1 MTPAHTFSEPTNTE
15 AIRVIGRFEAG
26 RGIPEA
32 MRSDVR
38 MLGGL
43 LGQVLRES
51 GGDGLFE
58 DVERLRLAT
67 IQAYDE
73 ETSDAFDRAAAI
85 AESFTVARADEVA
98 RAFTCY
104 FHLVNLAEEHQRVR
118 VLRERAGQ
126 PGPSTGS
133 GTQGSTGSGT
143 QGSTGSGIQGST
155 GSGTQ
160 GSTGSGTQ
168 GSTGSGTQGSTG
180 SETQGRT
187 ADTVATAYA
196 RLRSEVGD
204 DEARRRL
211 DGLRFHPVFTAHPT
225 EARRRAVSSS
235 IRRLSELLTQ
245 HDAASAGGAEQR
257 RARRRM
263 LEEIDTLWRTAP
275 LRAQKPSPT
284 DEVRTVMGVF
294 DETLFTTVPHVYRR
308 IDDALRGDESGASS
322 PVVPAFVR
330 IGSWVGGDRD
340 GNPFVTASVT
350 REASQIAAEH
360 VLLGLERAIDRIGRT
375 LTLAAD
381 DTPPSTDVVGLWE
394 AFAAAEPDVAAEL
407 AARSPEEPHR
417 RVLLV
422 LARRVAATRRGD
434 RDRGY
439 THPDELLADLRA
451 VQSSL
456 ADAGARRHAYGGVQH
471 LIWQVETY
479 GFHLTELEVRQH
491 SQVHAKALAELEAGG
506 AISAQTE
513 EVLEVFRAIADIQ
526 RERGLRAAGR
536 YVVSFTQA
544 ASDLAN
550 VHRLARHALG
560 DDAPVLDVV
569 PLFETFADLQ
579 AAPEILAQ
587 AVTFPEFQQRM
598 AATGNRLEVMLGYSD
613 SSKDVG
619 PVAANLA
626 LYAAQE
632 KIARWAQESG
642 IELTLFHGRG
652 GALGRGGGPAN
663 SAILAQPPHSVD
675 GRFKLTEQGEVIF
688 ARYGEPAIAMRHIDQ
703 VAAATLLASSPSEE
717 ERTSSAAARYAEVAA
732 IMDAT
737 SRERFFSLVKAEGFA
752 PWFATVTPLE
762 EIGLLAL
769 GSRPARRGLSVESLE
784 DLRAIPW
791 VFAWTQARINLA
803 GWFGL
808 GTALQAVGDADL
820 LAEAYREWP
829 LLRTMVDNVAMS
841 LAKTDERIA
850 AQYLALGDRDDLA
863 ALVLDELAL
872 TREWV
877 VRLTGGEGLL
887 ENKPVLQRAVQLRSP
902 YVDALSLLQLRAL
915 RSLRSAGDEA
925 RGSGADAEQQRLL
938 LLSVSGVA
946 AGLQN
951 TG

>member
-1 MTPAHTFSEPTNTE
+1 MSPEPTNTE
-15 AIRVIGRFEAG
+15 AIRVISRFEASS
-26 RGIPEA
+26 GIPDE
-32 MRSDVR
+32 MRADVR

-51 GGDGLFE
+51 GSPGLFE

-73 ETSDAFDRAAAI
+73 ETDASFRRAAEI
-85 AESFTVARADEVA
+85 ADSFTIERADEVA

-118 VLRERAGQ
+118 VLRERAGR
-126 PGPSTGS
+126 PGR
-133 GTQGSTGSGT
+133 
-143 QGSTGSGIQGST
+143 
-155 GSGTQ
+155 
-160 GSTGSGTQ
+160 
-168 GSTGSGTQGSTG
+168 
-180 SETQGRT
+180 EDA
-187 ADTVATAYA
+187 ADTVATAFA
-196 RLRSEVGD
+196 RLSEEIGA
-204 DEARRRL
+204 EAARQRL

-245 HDAASAGGAEQR
+245 HDASSDGGSEQR
-257 RARRRM
+257 RALRRM

-275 LRAQKPSPT
+275 LRSQKPTPT
-284 DEVRTVMGVF
+284 DEVRTVMSVF

-308 IDDALRGDESGASS
+308 IDDALRGEESGASA

-350 REASQIAAEH
+350 REASAIASEH
-360 VLLGLERAIDRIGRT
+360 VLRGLERAIERIGRT
-375 LTLAAD
+375 LTLDAE
-381 DTPPSTDVVGLWE
+381 DTPPSAEVQEIWRR
-394 AFAAAEPDVAAEL
+394 FAESEPRAADEIAT
-407 AARSPEEPHR
+407 RSPSEPHR
-417 RVLLV
+417 RALLAMV
-422 LARRVAATRRGD
+422 RRVRATRHD
-434 RDRGY
+434 AADAYRD
-439 THPDELLADLRA
+439 PAELLTDLRA
-451 VQSSL
+451 VQRSL
-456 ADAGARRHAYGGVQH
+456 ADAGARRHAFGGVQH

-491 SQVHAKALAELEAGG
+491 SKVHAQALAELESGEPIG
-506 AISAQTE
+506 AQTE

-526 RERGLRAAGR
+526 RRHGLRAAGR
-536 YVVSFTQA
+536 YVVSFTQSA
-544 ASDLAN
+544 ADLAA
-550 VHRLARHALG
+550 VHRLARYAMG
-560 DDAPVLDVV
+560 DAAPVLDVV

-579 AAPEILAQ
+579 AAPAILAE
-587 AVTFPEFQQRM
+587 AVGTPEFRERL

-626 LYAAQE
+626 LYEAQRQ
-632 KIARWAQESG
+632 IAQWALGQG

-703 VAAATLLASSPSEE
+703 VAAATLLASSPTVEQ
-717 ERTSSAAARYAEVAA
+717 RTSGAAARFADVAA
-732 IMDAT
+732 VMDTA
-737 SRERFFSLVKAEGFA
+737 SRERFFSLVAADGFA
-752 PWFATVTPLE
+752 PWFATVTPQE
-762 EIGLLAL
+762 EIGMLAL

-808 GTALQAVGDADL
+808 GSALEAVGDEER

-850 AQYLALGDRDDLA
+850 REYLALGDRDDLA
-863 ALVLDELAL
+863 ALVLDELTL
-872 TREWV
+872 TRAWV
-877 VRLTGGEGLL
+877 IRLTGGERLL
-887 ENKPVLQRAVQLRSP
+887 AGKPVLQRAVQLRSP

-915 RSLRSAGDEA
+915 RGLREA
-925 RGSGADAEQQRLL
+925 PQNAPHDPDLQRLL

>member
-1 MTPAHTFSEPTNTE
+1 MPPELTNTE
-15 AIRVIGRFEAG
+15 AIRVITRFEASD
-26 RGIPEA
+26 GIPDA
-32 MRSDVR
+32 MRGDVR
-38 MLGGL
+38 MLGAL

-51 GGDGLFE
+51 GTPGLFD

-67 IQAYDE
+67 IQAFDE
-73 ETSDAFDRAAAI
+73 ETDDAFRRAAVI
-85 AESFTVARADEVA
+85 ADSFTIERADEVA

-126 PGPSTGS
+126 PD
-133 GTQGSTGSGT
+133 
-143 QGSTGSGIQGST
+143 
-155 GSGTQ
+155 
-160 GSTGSGTQ
+160 
-168 GSTGSGTQGSTG
+168 
-180 SETQGRT
+180 R
-187 ADTVATAYA
+187 ADAVDTVATAYA
-196 RLRSEVGD
+196 QLRREVGD

-211 DGLRFHPVFTAHPT
+211 DGLRFQPVFTAHPT

-245 HDAASAGGAEQR
+245 HDAASAEGAEER
-257 RARRRM
+257 RAMRRM
-263 LEEIDTLWRTAP
+263 LEEIDILWRTAP
-275 LRAQKPSPT
+275 LRAQKPTPT

-308 IDDALRGDESGASS
+308 IDDALQGEQSGATT

-350 REASQIAAEH
+350 REAADIAADH
-360 VLLGLERAIDRIGRT
+360 VLRGLERSIGRIGRT
-375 LTLAAD
+375 LTLGAE
-381 DTPPSTDVVGLWE
+381 DTPPSAEVRALWAGFTE
-394 AFAAAEPDVAAEL
+394 ASPDVAAEI
-407 AARSPEEPHR
+407 ATRSPDEPHR
-417 RVLLV
+417 RVLLAV
-422 LARRVAATRRGD
+422 VHRVHATRTAGPNA
-434 RDRGY
+434 Y
-439 THPDELLADLRA
+439 AAPEELLADLRA

-456 ADAGARRHAYGGVQH
+456 VAVGAARHGFGGIQH

-491 SQVHAKALAELEAGG
+491 SKVHAQALAELDAGG
-506 AISAQTE
+506 ELSEQTE

-526 RERGLRAAGR
+526 RRYGLRAAGR
-536 YVVSFTQA
+536 YVVSFTQSA
-544 ASDLAN
+544 GDLAA
-550 VHRLARHALG
+550 VHRLAGFALG
-560 DDAPVLDVV
+560 EDAPVLDVV

-579 AAPEILAQ
+579 AAPGILAE
-587 AVTFPEFQQRM
+587 AVRFPAFAARM
-598 AATGNRLEVMLGYSD
+598 AQTGNRLEVMLGYSD

-626 LYAAQE
+626 LYEAQRQ
-632 KIARWAQESG
+632 IALWAQDAG

-703 VAAATLLASSPSEE
+703 VAAATLLASSPSVEQRNSGAA
-717 ERTSSAAARYAEVAA
+717 ERFAGVAKV
-732 IMDAT
+732 MDAA
-737 SRERFFSLVKAEGFA
+737 SRERFFALVGADGFA

-808 GTALQAVGDADL
+808 GTALEAVGDEQL
-820 LAEAYREWP
+820 LREAYRDWP
-829 LLRTMVDNVAMS
+829 LLHTLVDNVAMS

-850 AQYLALGDRDDLA
+850 RQYLALGDRDDLA
-863 ALVLDELAL
+863 QLVLDELAL

-877 VRLTGGEGLL
+877 IRVTGGERLL
-887 ENKPVLQRAVQLRSP
+887 ENKPVLQRAVQLRTP

-915 RSLRSAGDEA
+915 RALRQADSDEA
-925 RGSGADAEQQRLL
+925 DTTTDPELQRLL

>member
-1 MTPAHTFSEPTNTE
+1 MTTEPTYTEPTNTE

-26 RGIPEA
+26 RGTPDE
-32 MRSDVR
+32 MRADVR

-43 LGQVLRES
+43 LGQVLQECGS
-51 GGDGLFE
+51 PGLFE

-67 IQAYDE
+67 IQAYE
-73 ETSDAFDRAAAI
+73 AESAEAFERAAEI

-118 VLRERAGQ
+118 ILRERAGR
-126 PGPSTGS
+126 PGR
-133 GTQGSTGSGT
+133 
-143 QGSTGSGIQGST
+143 
-155 GSGTQ
+155 
-160 GSTGSGTQ
+160 
-168 GSTGSGTQGSTG
+168 
-180 SETQGRT
+180 EDA
-187 ADTVATAYA
+187 ADTVAAAYA
-196 RLRSEVGD
+196 QLRGEVGD

-211 DGLRFHPVFTAHPT
+211 SGLRFHPVFTAHPT
-225 EARRRAVSSS
+225 EARRRAVSTS
-235 IRRLSELLTQ
+235 IRRLSELLTA
-245 HDAASAGGAEQR
+245 HDASSEGGAEQH

-263 LEEIDTLWRTAP
+263 LEEVDTLWRTAP

-284 DEVRTVMGVF
+284 DEVRTVMSVF

-308 IDDALRGDESGASS
+308 IDDALRGEQSGASA

-350 REASQIAAEH
+350 REAAQIAADH
-360 VLLGLERAIDRIGRT
+360 VLRGLERAIERIGRT
-375 LTLAAD
+375 LTLDAES
-381 DTPPSTDVVGLWE
+381 TPPSADVIMLWE
-394 AFAAAEPDVAAEL
+394 AFSSAHPELAEEI

-417 RVLLV
+417 RVV
-422 LARRVAATRRGD
+422 LAFANRVAATRLHTPS
-434 RDRGY
+434 GY
-439 THPDELLADLRA
+439 SAPEELLSDLRA
-451 VQSSL
+451 VQTSL
-456 ADAGARRHAYGGVQH
+456 AASGAKRHAFGGIQH

-491 SQVHAKALAELEAGG
+491 SQVHREALAELEAGG
-506 AISAQTE
+506 ELSEKTL
-513 EVLEVFRAIADIQ
+513 EVLEVFRAIAEIQ
-526 RERGLRAAGR
+526 RTYGLRAAGR
-536 YVVSFTQA
+536 YVVSFTTSA
-544 ASDLAN
+544 EDLVN
-550 VHRLARHALG
+550 VRRLARHALG

-579 AAPEILAQ
+579 AAPGILAEV
-587 AVTFPEFQQRM
+587 VTHPEFRRRLDE
-598 AATGNRLEVMLGYSD
+598 TGNRMEVMLGYSD

-619 PVAANLA
+619 PVAATLA
-626 LYAAQE
+626 LYEAQE
-632 KIARWAQESG
+632 KIALWAKDAD
-642 IELTLFHGRG
+642 IELTQFHGRG

-703 VAAATLLASSPSEE
+703 VAAATLLASSPSVE
-717 ERTSSAAARYAEVAA
+717 ERTSGAAARFAHVAET
-732 IMDAT
+732 MDAA
-737 SRERFFSLVKAEGFA
+737 SRERFFQLVKADGFA
-752 PWFATVTPLE
+752 PWFATVTPME

-808 GTALQAVGDADL
+808 GTALEAVGDEAL
-820 LAEAYREWP
+820 LQEAYREWP
-829 LLRTMVDNVAMS
+829 LLHTMIDNVAMS

-850 AQYLALGDRDDLA
+850 RRYLALGDRDDLA
-863 ALVLDELAL
+863 QLVLDELAL
-872 TREWV
+872 TKEWV
-877 VRLTGGEGLL
+877 IRLTGGTGLL
-887 ENKPVLQRAVQLRSP
+887 ENKPILQRAVALRSP

-915 RSLRSAGDEA
+915 RELRSAASIPAE
-925 RGSGADAEQQRLL
+925 GSGADEEQRRLL

>member
-1 MTPAHTFSEPTNTE
+1 VTPAQSFPEPTNTE

-26 RGIPEA
+26 RGIPDA

-38 MLGGL
+38 MLGAL
-43 LGQVLRES
+43 LGQVLREA
-51 GGDGLFE
+51 GGDDLFE

-73 ETSDAFDRAAAI
+73 ETPDAFDRAAAI
-85 AESFTVARADEVA
+85 AESFTVERADEVA

-126 PGPSTGS
+126 PGR
-133 GTQGSTGSGT
+133 
-143 QGSTGSGIQGST
+143 
-155 GSGTQ
+155 
-160 GSTGSGTQ
+160 
-168 GSTGSGTQGSTG
+168 
-180 SETQGRT
+180 EDA

-196 RLRSEVGD
+196 RLKTEVGD

-211 DGLRFHPVFTAHPT
+211 EGLRFHPVFTAHPT

-245 HDAASAGGAEQR
+245 HDAASEGGAEQH

-275 LRAQKPSPT
+275 LRAQKPTPT
-284 DEVRTVMGVF
+284 DEVRTVMSVF

-308 IDDALRGDESGASS
+308 IDDALRGDDSGSS
-322 PVVPAFVR
+322 APIVPAFVR

-350 REASQIAAEH
+350 REASQIAADH
-360 VLLGLERAIDRIGRT
+360 VLRGLERAVERIGRT
-375 LTLAAD
+375 LTLDAQG
-381 DTPPSTDVVGLWE
+381 TPPSAEVTAIWE
-394 AFAAAEPDVAAEL
+394 RFAASHAETATDL
-407 AARSPEEPHR
+407 ATRSPDEPHR

-422 LARRVAATRRGD
+422 LAHRIAATRRGD
-434 RDRGY
+434 DDRY
-439 THPDELLADLRA
+439 AAPEELLADLRSL
-451 VQSSL
+451 QSSL
-456 ADAGARRHAYGGVQH
+456 ADAGARRHAFGGVQH

-491 SQVHAKALAELEAGG
+491 SQVHAKALAEIESGG
-506 AISAQTE
+506 ALSAQTE
-513 EVLEVFRAIADIQ
+513 EVLEVFRAIAEIQ
-526 RERGLRAAGR
+526 RDRGLRAAGR

-544 ASDLAN
+544 ASDLAA
-550 VHRLARHALG
+550 VHRLAKHALG

-579 AAPEILAQ
+579 AAPEILAE
-587 AVTFPEFQQRM
+587 AVTFPEFRERL
-598 AATGNRLEVMLGYSD
+598 AATGGRLEVMLGYSD

-626 LYAAQE
+626 LYEAQE
-632 KIARWAQESG
+632 KIAQWAKDEHL
-642 IELTLFHGRG
+642 ELTLFHGRG

-703 VAAATLLASSPSEE
+703 VAAATLLASSPTVE
-717 ERTSSAAARYAEVAA
+717 ERTSEAATRFADIASVLDTA
-732 IMDAT
+732 

-808 GTALQAVGDADL
+808 GTALAAVGDEQR
-820 LAEAYREWP
+820 LAEAYRDWP
-829 LLRTMVDNVAMS
+829 LLRTLIDNVAMS

-850 AQYLALGDRDDLA
+850 RQYLDLGDRDDLA
-863 ALVLDELAL
+863 ALVLEELQL

-877 VRLTGGEGLL
+877 IRLTGGERLL
-887 ENKPVLQRAVQLRSP
+887 ENKPILQRAVQLRTP

-915 RSLRSAGDEA
+915 RALRTAPA
-925 RGSGADAEQQRLL
+925 TTGSGADDEQRRLL

>member
-1 MTPAHTFSEPTNTE
+1 MTPAQSFPEPTDTS
-15 AIRVIGRFEAG
+15 AIRIIGRFEAG
-26 RGIPEA
+26 RGIPDA

-38 MLGGL
+38 MLGAL

-51 GGDGLFE
+51 GGDELFA

-73 ETSDAFDRAAAI
+73 ETSDAFERAASI
-85 AESFTVARADEVA
+85 AESFSIERADEVA

-126 PGPSTGS
+126 PGR
-133 GTQGSTGSGT
+133 
-143 QGSTGSGIQGST
+143 
-155 GSGTQ
+155 
-160 GSTGSGTQ
+160 
-168 GSTGSGTQGSTG
+168 
-180 SETQGRT
+180 EDA
-187 ADTVATAYA
+187 ADTVASAYA
-196 RLRSEVGD
+196 RLKSEIGD

-211 DGLRFHPVFTAHPT
+211 EGLRFHPVFTAHPT

-245 HDAASAGGAEQR
+245 HDAASENGAEQH

-284 DEVRTVMGVF
+284 DEVRTVMSVF

-308 IDDALRGDESGASS
+308 IDDALRGDDSGASA

-350 REASQIAAEH
+350 REASQIASDH
-360 VLLGLERAIDRIGRT
+360 VLRGLERALERIGRT
-375 LTLAAD
+375 LTLDAE
-381 DTPPSTDVVGLWE
+381 DTPPSAEVQALWE
-394 AFAAAEPDVAAEL
+394 RFAAAEPRLAEEL
-407 AARSPEEPHR
+407 GARSPGEPYR
-417 RVLLV
+417 RVV
-422 LARRVAATRRGD
+422 IALAHRVAATRRGD
-434 RDRGY
+434 GERYAG
-439 THPDELLADLRA
+439 PDELLADLRA

-456 ADAGARRHAYGGVQH
+456 VEAGAKRHAFGGVQH

-491 SQVHAKALAELEAGG
+491 SQVHAKALAELTGDEP
-506 AISAQTE
+506 ISAQTE
-513 EVLEVFRAIADIQ
+513 EVLEVFRAIAEIQ
-526 RERGLRAAGR
+526 RDRGLRAAGR

-550 VHRLARHALG
+550 VYELARHALG

-579 AAPEILAQ
+579 AAPGILAE
-587 AVTFPEFQQRM
+587 AVQSPEFRERM

-626 LYAAQE
+626 LYEAQE
-632 KIARWAQESG
+632 KIAHWAQESG

-703 VAAATLLASSPSEE
+703 VAAATLLASSPTVEK
-717 ERTSSAAARYAEVAA
+717 RTSDAAHRFADIAVV
-732 IMDAT
+732 MDSS

-752 PWFATVTPLE
+752 PWFATVTPME

-808 GTALQAVGDADL
+808 GTALAAVGDEARL
-820 LAEAYREWP
+820 VEAYQEWP
-829 LLRTMVDNVAMS
+829 LLRTMIDNVAMS

-850 AQYLALGDRDDLA
+850 REYLALGDRDDLA

-877 VRLTGGEGLL
+877 IRLTGGVGLL
-887 ENKPVLQRAVQLRSP
+887 ENKPILQRAVQLRTP

-915 RSLRSAGDEA
+915 RALRDPSEA
-925 RGSGADAEQQRLL
+925 TGSGSEDEQRRLL

>member
-1 MTPAHTFSEPTNTE
+1 MRAGHPDPPGYSRRVTPESPAFSEPTPTE

-26 RGIPEA
+26 RGIPDA

-38 MLGGL
+38 MLGQL
-43 LGQVLRES
+43 LGQVLREA
-51 GGDGLFE
+51 GGDDLFE

-67 IQAYDE
+67 IQAYEDHS
-73 ETSDAFDRAAAI
+73 SDAFDRAAAI
-85 AESFTVARADEVA
+85 ADSFTIARADEVA

-126 PGPSTGS
+126 PSPSTGS
-133 GTQGSTGSGT
+133 GTQAT
-143 QGSTGSGIQGST
+143 
-155 GSGTQ
+155 
-160 GSTGSGTQ
+160 
-168 GSTGSGTQGSTG
+168 
-180 SETQGRT
+180 
-187 ADTVATAYA
+187 DTVAGAYA
-196 RLRSEVGD
+196 RLREEVGD

-245 HDAASAGGAEQR
+245 HDAASAGGSEEH

-308 IDDALRGDESGASS
+308 IDDALRGEESGASA

-340 GNPFVTASVT
+340 GNPFVTAAVT
-350 REASQIAAEH
+350 REASQIASDH
-360 VLLGLERAIDRIGRT
+360 VLRGLERALDRIGRT

-381 DTPPSTDVVGLWE
+381 DTPPSTEVIALWE
-394 AFAAAEPDVAAEL
+394 RFAAAEPAVADEL
-407 AARSPEEPHR
+407 AARSPDEPHR
-417 RVLLV
+417 RVVLV
-422 LARRVAATRRGD
+422 MARRVAATRRGD
-434 RDRGY
+434 DEGY
-439 THPDELLADLRA
+439 TGPEELLAELRA

-456 ADAGARRHAYGGVQH
+456 VAAGARRHAFGGVQH

-506 AISAQTE
+506 AISTQTE

-526 RERGLRAAGR
+526 RDRGLRAAGR

-579 AAPEILAQ
+579 AAPEILAE
-587 AVTFPEFQQRM
+587 AVTFPEFRERM
-598 AATGNRLEVMLGYSD
+598 AVTGNRLEVMLGYSD

-626 LYAAQE
+626 LYTAQE
-632 KIARWAQESG
+632 KIARWAQDSG

-703 VAAATLLASSPSEE
+703 VAAATLLASSPTVE
-717 ERTSSAAARYAEVAA
+717 ERTSSAAARYADVAA
-732 IMDAT
+732 TMDAA
-737 SRERFFSLVKAEGFA
+737 SRERFFALVKAEGFA
-752 PWFATVTPLE
+752 PWFATVTPME

-808 GTALQAVGDADL
+808 GTALEAVGDEEL

-850 AQYLALGDRDDLA
+850 RQYLALGDRDDLA

-872 TREWV
+872 TRRWV
-877 VRLTGGEGLL
+877 IRLTGGEGLL

-915 RSLRSAGDEA
+915 RALRSAPEPE
-925 RGSGADAEQQRLL
+925 GSGADAEQQRLL

>member
-1 MTPAHTFSEPTNTE
+1 MSPEPTNTE
-15 AIRVIGRFEAG
+15 AIRVITRFEASN
-26 RGIPEA
+26 GIPEA
-32 MRSDVR
+32 MRADVR

-51 GGDGLFE
+51 GTPGLYE

-67 IQAYDE
+67 IQAADADS
-73 ETSDAFDRAAAI
+73 TDAFERAASI
-85 AESFTVARADEVA
+85 ADAFTIERADEVA

-126 PGPSTGS
+126 PGR
-133 GTQGSTGSGT
+133 
-143 QGSTGSGIQGST
+143 
-155 GSGTQ
+155 
-160 GSTGSGTQ
+160 
-168 GSTGSGTQGSTG
+168 
-180 SETQGRT
+180 EDV

-196 RLRSEVGD
+196 RLRAEIGED
-204 DEARRRL
+204 AARERL
-211 DGLRFHPVFTAHPT
+211 ADLRFHPVFTAHPT
-225 EARRRAVSSS
+225 EARRRAVSGS
-235 IRRLSELLTQ
+235 IRRLSDLLGQ
-245 HDAASAGGAEQR
+245 HDLASPGGSEQC
-257 RARRRM
+257 RAVRRM

-275 LRAQKPSPT
+275 LRAEKPTPT

-308 IDDALRGDESGASS
+308 IDDALRGESSGSS
-322 PVVPAFVR
+322 APVVPAFVR

-350 REASQIAAEH
+350 REAAEIASEH
-360 VLLGLERAIDRIGRT
+360 VLRGLERAIERIGRT
-375 LTLAAD
+375 LTLDAES
-381 DTPPSTDVVGLWE
+381 TPPAAEVTDLWD
-394 AFAAAEPDVAAEL
+394 AFARDHADAAAEIAK
-407 AARSPEEPHR
+407 RSPGEPHR
-417 RVLLV
+417 RAMFAVV
-422 LARRVAATRRGD
+422 HRVHATRVETESA
-434 RDRGY
+434 Y
-439 THPDELLADLRA
+439 AAPEELLADLRA

-456 ADAGARRHAYGGVQH
+456 AASGARRHAFGGLQH

-491 SQVHAKALAELEAGG
+491 SQVHAEALAELDAG
-506 AISAQTE
+506 AELSERTQ

-526 RERGLRAAGR
+526 RRHGLRAAGR
-536 YVVSFTQA
+536 YVVSFTRSA
-544 ASDLAN
+544 DDLAA
-550 VHRLARHALG
+550 VHRLAHYALG
-560 DDAPVLDVV
+560 DQAPVLDVV

-579 AAPEILAQ
+579 AAPGIMAE
-587 AVTFPEFQQRM
+587 VVQQPAFR
-598 AATGNRLEVMLGYSD
+598 ARLDETGNRLEVMLGYSD

-626 LYAAQE
+626 LYEAQRD
-632 KIARWAQESG
+632 IAQWAVESG
-642 IELTLFHGRG
+642 IRLTLFHGRG

-703 VAAATLLASSPSEE
+703 VAAATLLASSPSVEQ
-717 ERTSSAAARYAEVAA
+717 RTSGAAERFAGIAKVMDVA
-732 IMDAT
+732 
-737 SRERFFSLVKAEGFA
+737 SRERFFSLVGADGFA
-752 PWFATVTPLE
+752 PWFATVTPME

-808 GTALQAVGDADL
+808 GTALQAVGDEQAL
-820 LAEAYREWP
+820 VEAYREWP
-829 LLRTMVDNVAMS
+829 LLRTMIDNVAMS

-850 AQYLALGDRDDLA
+850 AEYLSLGDRDDLA
-863 ALVLDELAL
+863 GIVLDELRL

-877 VRLTGGEGLL
+877 VRLTGGEQLL
-887 ENKPVLQRAVQLRSP
+887 ADKPILQRAVQLRTP

-915 RSLRSAGDEA
+915 RALR
-925 RGSGADAEQQRLL
+925 ADADAPAADPELQRLL